1 MPNKPTAVHAK
12 CVHLLAFNHW
22 RPEMKAFSTYDTRA
36 VDPNKW
42 RAGWWKFIPIKVQP
56 RGLSGL
62 LEQSPLSGPMEMCM
76 KFSSCDAKDINVYYD
91 FFSKCCSRWRYS
103 SWDGFG
109 WFMARCMLCIGATS
123 TRLYQGALG
132 WKVHGPKSCNHTHTD
147 NDYNQCNSI
156 HSTLGCQIFRTS
168 FLMEN
173 QETWW

>member
-42 RAGWWKFIPIKVQP
+42 RAGWWRFIPIKVQP

-76 KFSSCDAKDINVYYD
+76 MFSSCDAKDINVYYD
-91 FFSKCCSRWRYS
+91 FFSQCSRWRYS

-109 WFMARCMLCIGATS
+109 LWPGACCVLEQHPLDCIKGPWDERSMAPRVAT
-123 TRLYQGALG
+123 
-132 WKVHGPKSCNHTHTD
+132 THTQTVTTI
-147 NDYNQCNSI
+147 NA
-156 HSTLGCQIFRTS
+156 TLYI
-168 FLMEN
+168 LH
-173 QETWW
+173 